1 MNVFD
6 RIKKL
11 CDLKGISIS
20 QLEEKIEI
28 SSGAA
33 YKWKTSSPSQKMFQK
48 LSTFFDV
55 SIDYL
60 MTGKEAEQK
69 EFPKTEWSE
78 EKLELLE
85 LFDGLKKEQK
95 SAVMNLL
102 RSFAL

>member
-1 MNVFD
+1 MTVFD
-6 RIKKL
+6 RVKNL
-11 CDLKGISIS
+11 CELKGISIS

-48 LSTFFDV
+48 LSSFFDV
-55 SIDYL
+55 STDYL

-69 EFPKTEWSE
+69 EYPEIEWSE
-78 EKLELLE
+78 EHLELLE

>member
-1 MNVFD
+1 MTVFD
-6 RIKKL
+6 RVKNL
-11 CDLKGISIS
+11 CDLMGISIS

-48 LSTFFDV
+48 LSAFFDV

-60 MTGKEAEQK
+60 MTGKESEANDIPPLMPEQ
-69 EFPKTEWSE
+69 F
-78 EKLELLE
+78 ELLE
-85 LFDGLKKEQK
+85 LYSRLKKEQK
-95 SAVMNLL
+95 DAVLNLL

>member
-1 MNVFD
+1 MTVFD
-6 RIKKL
+6 RVKYL
-11 CDLKGISIS
+11 CELKGISIS

-48 LSTFFDV
+48 LSIFFDV

-69 EFPKTEWSE
+69 EFPVMEWSE
-78 EKLELLE
+78 EQLELLE
-85 LFDGLKKEQK
+85 LFEGLKKEQK
-95 SAVMNLL
+95 SAILNLM